1 MIASN
6 SFLRGGDG
14 LLHSGVSATIAAA
27 INSVL
32 AGADRRDRLKTPGKG
47 KRRYMKVVVF
57 AALFFFSI
65 CTRAAFAGE
74 IKPYNAADF
83 NKLAAEGKPILLDIR
98 ADWCPTCAAQAPV
111 IRDLM
116 AQSRYKDLTIF
127 TINFDT
133 DTALLLAYHVA
144 VQSTLIVLKGK
155 QEAGRSVG
163 DTSRQ
168 GIERLLNTVIH

>member
-1 MIASN
+1 MTASN
-6 SFLRGGDG
+6 GCLSGG
-14 LLHSGVSATIAAA
+14 SATVPASIKP
-27 INSVL
+27 VL
-32 AGADRRDRLKTPGKG
+32 AGVDRRDRPNRPGKG

-57 AALFFFSI
+57 AALFLFSI
-65 CTRAAFAGE
+65 CIRAAFAGE

-83 NKLAAEGKPILLDIR
+83 NKLAAQGKPILLDIR

-116 AQSRYKDLTIF
+116 AQSKYKDLTTF

-133 DTALLLAYHVA
+133 DTALLLAYHVE
-144 VQSTLIVLKGK
+144 VQSTLIVLRGK

-168 GIERLLNTVIH
+168 SIERLLNTVIH

>member
-6 SFLRGGDG
+6 GFLSGSDC
-14 LLHSGVSATIAAA
+14 LLHSGGSATAA
-27 INSVL
+27 IKPVL
-32 AGADRRDRLKTPGKG
+32 AGVDRRDRSNNPGKG
-47 KRRYMKVVVF
+47 NRRYMGAVVLV
-57 AALFFFSI
+57 ALFLFSI
-65 CTRAAFAGE
+65 FTRAAFAGD
-74 IKPYNAADF
+74 IKPYNTADF

-98 ADWCPTCAAQAPV
+98 ADWCTTCAAQAPV

-116 AQSRYKDLTIF
+116 AQSKYKDLTTF

-133 DTALLLAYHVA
+133 DAALLLAYHVE

-155 QEAGRSVG
+155 HETGRSVG

-168 GIERLLNTVIH
+168 GIERLLSVVIH